1 VRTLNIRA
9 WSSGSIMASVVAR
22 TDLQKRNAYVWYG
35 VRADRPGSPARRRKF
50 TRQAGARFSEP
61 RSVRAQKLAIGDA
74 IADVKDA
81 EKALKRHGAFKQL
94 FCNGWDHT
102 SATPTT
108 PTQVQDHQTLMGLF
122 ATLAGRLTQLQ
133 TLQGGEPAKVIQQT
147 ADLLSGATAS
157 QANIQNGITAY
168 GLQQM
173 QHQPAVP
180 NQVNFPTQTIVRRE
194 SDDAVSAPPSPSE
207 TASSASSVAAGVPRG
222 PG

>member
-1 VRTLNIRA
+1 MECALTGQVVLQGGE
-9 WSSGSIMASVVAR
+9 SSRGRPVLVSPSRDQCVLRSLRLGMPLPTSR
-22 TDLQKRNAYVWYG
+22 MLRKRSSDTVPSSSFSAIIGITRVL
-35 VRADRPGSPARRRKF
+35 RPP
-50 TRQAGARFSEP
+50 P
-61 RSVRAQKLAIGDA
+61 
-74 IADVKDA
+74 
-81 EKALKRHGAFKQL
+81 
-94 FCNGWDHT
+94 
-102 SATPTT
+102 